1 MVSASAFS
9 GGSVTEGWYYDAAA
23 QVVWT
28 KFPLASSA
36 STRVSLE

>member
-1 MVSASAFS
+1 MVTASGFA
-9 GGSVTEGWYYDAAA
+9 GSTEGWYYDATA

-36 STRVSLE
+36 STRVSLD